1 MTMPTGTK
9 NVVFAGTTTANNFI
23 LSSNDRKKDFIGK
36 SIVDV
41 DSVTIRKF
49 IYKNDDTKRTL
60 VMV

>member
-1 MTMPTGTK
+1 MPTGTK